1 MYDSWNFF
9 KTYKELFP
17 DSLNKNLLES
27 IKFILGKNI
36 IHGDSLNFK
45 NPNTKKP
52 IIFSEWSMVGA
63 KVKRR
68 DFVLEFQNT
77 YNTMYGI
84 TPITTIET
92 SVNTEEQFEENV
104 VADRIT
110 GATSGGTAIGS
121 WLGKAIRKFF

>member
-1 MYDSWNFF
+1 MKKKWQQLSKTHGTVEYIQQRNRESDINAIRKGQYRADLREYLKF
-9 KTYKELFP
+9 KMAGST
-17 DSLNKNLLES
+17 N
-27 IKFILGKNI
+27 
-36 IHGDSLNFK
+36 
-45 NPNTKKP
+45 
-52 IIFSEWSMVGA
+52 A
-63 KVKRR
+63 KKRR

-104 VADRIT
+104 VAGRIT